1 MTVKIGIVTPFEFE
15 GYLIFGM
22 DIGYKYVF
30 EKELSFQVSIDKKG
44 RLCIVSEKCL
54 K

>member
-22 DIGYKYVF
+22 DVRYKDVF
-30 EKELSFQVSIDKKG
+30 ENELSFQVSIDKKG
-44 RLCIVSEKCL
+44 RLCIVSERCL
-54 K
+54 R